1 LFDSDCDHGRDR
13 DFDLDRDFGLDGGLV
28 EDMEGEALGP

>member
-1 LFDSDCDHGRDR
+1 LFDSDCDRER
-13 DFDLDRDFGLDGGLV
+13 DFDLDLDRDFGLDGGLV

>member
-1 LFDSDCDHGRDR
+1 LFDSDCDHDR

>member
-1 LFDSDCDHGRDR
+1 LFDSDCDRDR